1 MSQVWIDHK
10 DAANKALDAKDWD
23 LASKEWQAAIEEAEK
38 FAKGDGR
45 LVTSIEGLAQ
55 VQFLKGNHAEAESL
69 YKRALALRE
78 SAQGN
83 DHQDI
88 ATVLNNLGAVYFKR
102 GFYKDAMSHFERSL
116 ALRRKC
122 FPAEHLEVGKSLY
135 HLALVCHAEQR
146 YDEADGHY
154 RKSLDIKN
162 KSLGN
167 NHPDLINLL
176 RNYAHLL
183 RKTSR
188 DSIASQMEQ
197 FASGIESKLKA

>member
-1 MSQVWIDHK
+1 MSQVWTDLK
-10 DAANKALDAKDWD
+10 DSANKAIEMGDLEGAIKDWH
-23 LASKEWQAAIEEAEK
+23 AAIDESEN

-45 LVTSIEGLAQ
+45 LVTSVEGLAQ
-55 VQFLKGNHAEAESL
+55 AQFLKGNHAEAEAL
-69 YKRALALRE
+69 YKRALSLRE
-78 SAQGN
+78 AAQGN

-116 ALRRKC
+116 AMRRKS

-135 HLALVCHAEQR
+135 HLALVCHAQER

-154 RKSLDIKN
+154 RKALDIKN

-188 DSIASQMEQ
+188 DSIAAQMEQ
-197 FASGIESKLKA
+197 FAGGIEAKQRA

>member
-1 MSQVWIDHK
+1 MSQVWTDLK
-10 DAANKALDAKDWD
+10 DSAYKALEEKDLETAVKD
-23 LASKEWQAAIEEAEK
+23 WQAALGRAEK

-45 LVTSIEGLAQ
+45 LVTSLEGLAQ
-55 VQFLKGNHAEAESL
+55 VQFVKGNYAEAESL
-69 YKRALALRE
+69 YKRALTLRE
-78 SAQGN
+78 NAQGN

-88 ATVLNNLGAVYFKR
+88 ATVLNNMGAVYFKR

-116 ALRRKC
+116 AMRRKS

-135 HLALVCHAEQR
+135 HLALVCHAQQK

-154 RKSLDIKN
+154 RKALDIKN

-188 DSIASQMEQ
+188 DSIAAQMEQ
-197 FASGIESKLKA
+197 FAGGIEAKLRA